1 MVKNVNREIN
11 IRVHKVYKPYFFLT
25 FVISPGK
32 ENIPGVIHEIREKN
46 MSDTI
51 HHECGFALIRLLKP
65 LDYYQKKYGSYLY
78 GLNRLYILMEKQ
90 RNRGQDGAG
99 VVGLKLDMEP
109 GYKYMDRVRS
119 CDANPIQDVFDR
131 IHEPFTPEI
140 LREKDAVWAKQN
152 LPFVS
157 EVYLGH
163 LRYATFGK
171 NNIDYVHP
179 LKRASNWRAHNLA
192 LAANFNLTNVDEL
205 FESLI
210 RAGQYPRNYSDTV
223 TLLEKVGYFLD
234 SEIQDLYRFYK
245 EKGFSKQEITPLIER
260 TVDLPKVLSR
270 SSEDWDGGYAVAG
283 VVGHGDAFVMRDP
296 WGIRPAYYY
305 KDDEVVVVASEA
317 SVIQTVFQGM
327 NMEISEIR
335 PGYALL
341 IKKDGTVT
349 EELVREPRQR
359 ASCSFERI
367 YFSRGNDRNIYRER
381 KKLGELLTPRLVK
394 AVDGDLDNTVFS
406 FIPNTAETS
415 FYGMVK
421 GIQQYMVEEKK
432 RLIREGKATWS
443 EETLD
448 EIICREPRIEKIVIK
463 DAKLRTF
470 ITSDSG
476 RDGLVG
482 HVYDVTYGVVQPTD
496 NLVVIDDSIVRGTTL
511 KKSILRILDRLGPKR
526 IVVVSS
532 APQIRYPDCYGIDM
546 TRMNEFIAFNA
557 AIELLKERGMEGLI
571 DEVYRK
577 CKAQQGLPKEQV
589 VNHVKEIY
597 APFTEEEISDK
608 IAEMVRDEHLNAEVK
623 VVFQSVED
631 LHVACPNDTGDWYF
645 TGNYPTPGGN
655 KVVNT
660 AYINW
665 VEGRNE
671 RSY

>member
-1 MVKNVNREIN
+1 M
-11 IRVHKVYKPYFFLT
+11 
-25 FVISPGK
+25 
-32 ENIPGVIHEIREKN
+32 
-46 MSDTI
+46 
-51 HHECGFALIRLLKP
+51 
-65 LDYYQKKYGSYLY
+65 
-78 GLNRLYILMEKQ
+78 
-90 RNRGQDGAG
+90 
-99 VVGLKLDMEP
+99 
-109 GYKYMDRVRS
+109 
-119 CDANPIQDVFDR
+119 
-131 IHEPFTPEI
+131 
-140 LREKDAVWAKQN
+140 
-152 LPFVS
+152 
-157 EVYLGH
+157 
-163 LRYATFGK
+163 
-171 NNIDYVHP
+171 
-179 LKRASNWRAHNLA
+179 
-192 LAANFNLTNVDEL
+192 
-205 FESLI
+205 
-210 RAGQYPRNYSDTV
+210 
-223 TLLEKVGYFLD
+223 
-234 SEIQDLYRFYK
+234 
-245 EKGFSKQEITPLIER
+245 IER
-260 TVDLPKVLSR
+260 TIDLPKVLSR

-317 SVIQTVFQGM
+317 SVIQTAFQGI

-367 YFSRGNDRNIYRER
+367 YFSRGNDRNIYQER

-482 HVYDVTYGVVQPTD
+482 HVYDVTYGAVQPTD

-597 APFTEEEISDK
+597 TPFTEEEISDK

-665 VEGRNE
+665 VEGRDE